1 MRENESNDH
10 TAKGGKKPYVLYTTM
25 YSNLY
30 LLLWK
35 VLRNFILINDLSTF
49 QFLLF
54 NPLDT
59 LTLDISSTDQ
69 HTLEGSQAEIIV
81 TLR

>member
-1 MRENESNDH
+1 MCGE
-10 TAKGGKKPYVLYTTM
+10 
-25 YSNLY
+25 LY
-30 LLLWK
+30 LLLGK
-35 VLRNFILINDLSTF
+35 VLCNVILINDLSTF

-54 NPLDT
+54 DLLDA
-59 LTLDISSTDQ
+59 LTLHITSADQ